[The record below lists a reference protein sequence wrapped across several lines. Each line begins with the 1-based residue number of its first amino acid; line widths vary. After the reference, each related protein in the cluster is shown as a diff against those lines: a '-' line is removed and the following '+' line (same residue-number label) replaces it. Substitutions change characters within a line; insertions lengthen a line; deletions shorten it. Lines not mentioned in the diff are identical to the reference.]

1 MCAVL
6 RNTGSCT
13 GAHGHAQQLLN
24 EREAAAE
31 SENAAE
37 TRLLLNRATAAE
49 TWLPKRDCQSE
60 TAEARLLKP
69 DC

>member
-49 TWLPKRDCQSE
+49 TWLPKGSE
-60 TAEARLLKP
+60 TVKARLLKR